1 MFYGDSNLSRRSA
14 SGSSVQP
21 EYMSG
26 KTPTFSPQVRYR
38 PLGERLKI
46 ILDRVVLSS
55 RFFYSPGAQRTL
67 DCCLAVGRPKMNGLV
82 SEIMG
87 RFDHADRSAASPHQ
101 NGMGH
106 RGVALEPYAAQK
118 RAIAYAGCAK
128 NNVFTSSQVLCV
140 KNSLELL
147 SKSQFDN
154 FLLFVRIAGP
164 HHRLHVSA

>member
-55 RFFYSPGAQRTL
+55 RFFYSPGAQQTPR
-67 DCCLAVGRPKMNGLV
+67 
-82 SEIMG
+82 
-87 RFDHADRSAASPHQ
+87 
-101 NGMGH
+101 
-106 RGVALEPYAAQK
+106 
-118 RAIAYAGCAK
+118 
-128 NNVFTSSQVLCV
+128 
-140 KNSLELL
+140 LL
-147 SKSQFDN
+147 SRGWSTEDEWSCERDHGT
-154 FLLFVRIAGP
+154 LRSRGP
-164 HHRLHVSA
+164 FGCVPSSEWSGSPRRGP

>member
-1 MFYGDSNLSRRSA
+1 
-14 SGSSVQP
+14 
-21 EYMSG
+21 MSG
-26 KTPTFSPQVRYR
+26 KTPTFFPQFRYR

-55 RFFYSPGAQRTL
+55 RFFYSRRVPNELL

-87 RFDHADRSAASPHQ
+87 RFDHADRSAACPHQ

-106 RGVALEPYAAQK
+106 RGVAFEPYAAQK
-118 RAIAYAGCAK
+118 RAVAYAGCAK